1 MKTAG
6 LDLEHFVGESLG
18 RGLSRA
24 EIEAALAAAGWPA
37 AQIRNALGAYADL
50 PFPVPVPRP
59 RPSLSSR
66 EAFLYLVLF
75 STLYFGAFNL
85 GGLLFNLIDR
95 FLPDA
100 LEPSYRSW
108 SWDDMRWSTAA
119 VIVALPVFLAL
130 AHYIEGLTAGNPV
143 LRLSPVRRW
152 LTYLT
157 LFLAASGLLGDVTTL
172 IYQVLG
178 GDLTT
183 RFVMKVLVV
192 AAIAGTAF
200 GYYLQDLRREEER

>member
-6 LDLEHFVGESLG
+6 LGLEHFVGESRG

-108 SWDDMRWSTAA
+108 RWDDMRWSTAA

-130 AHYIEGLTAGNPV
+130 ARYIEGLTAGNPV

-172 IYQVLG
+172 IYEVLG

-183 RFVMKVLVV
+183 RFVTKVLVV
-192 AAIAGTAF
+192 AAIAGAAF

>member
-6 LDLEHFVGESLG
+6 LGLEHFVGESLG

-108 SWDDMRWSTAA
+108 RWDDMRWSTAA

-130 AHYIEGLTAGNPV
+130 ARYIEGLTAGNPV

-172 IYQVLG
+172 IYEVLG

-183 RFVMKVLVV
+183 RFVTKVLVV
-192 AAIAGTAF
+192 AAIAGAAF